1 MSRRLVYA
9 ALFITSVVVSA
20 CATPT
25 GPTRSDTTGDTTGTC
40 RGGFVIGGGRCES

>member
-25 GPTRSDTTGDTTGTC
+25 GPTRNDTAGDSTGTC
-40 RGGFVIGGGRCES
+40 RGGYIGSSGRFEL